1 MKTNP
6 CHTCFLKHQDKNND
20 ICLNCPKRLQYIKEI
35 EQTLGFTASYPCDAF
50 PLQSLPNIRQFQSL

>member
-1 MKTNP
+1 
-6 CHTCFLKHQDKNND
+6 LKHQDKNND